1 MVVEPCRKPVRVKGL
16 CRPKRA
22 RVKVRVQKPHTH
34 IYIYY
39 TIYSHALERGII
51 GGHRRVFKSR
61 HKHFAKNSSGVIS
74 EAQNSPYS
82 LS

>member
-1 MVVEPCRKPVRVKGL
+1 MEPCRKPVRVKGL
-16 CRPKRA
+16 CRPKKSEGESERA
-22 RVKVRVQKPHTH
+22 KPHTH

-39 TIYSHALERGII
+39 TICSHALERGII

-61 HKHFAKNSSGVIS
+61 HKHFAKNSSSVIS
-74 EAQNSPYS
+74 KAQDSPYS